1 MSGPLIVVEMKAS
14 RLGKWVV
21 VGYTLFCSFYVLANV
36 MIFHAVNTTARQV
49 AAELSN
55 FEAIEFPEQLE
66 VMHAAMTAAESHWIY
81 DWVDPFGVLIL
92 WIGLLIIWFATRLVI
107 KEINISSTEKKQ
119 LEVDF

>member
-1 MSGPLIVVEMKAS
+1 
-14 RLGKWVV
+14 
-21 VGYTLFCSFYVLANV
+21 